1 MTLAWRFRL
10 GHLAAALTALSLSA
24 ALTACR
30 PSPAGPGSAQNES
43 GSSSTQAESGP
54 AADDPAADGSAD
66 PSSSGAPAGLESF
79 YDQKLAWTGCAD
91 GAVGYQCAT
100 ATVPLSYDDPDGET
114 VSIALRRLPA
124 SDGTAELGS
133 LFLNP
138 GGPGGSG
145 TGMVAA
151 AAASYTPEMLASYD
165 LVGFDPRGVGD
176 STRLTCWDAD
186 ELTQSGGAAGDTA
199 PSGEGADDGA
209 TAATAAGANAA
220 PAADN
225 NPAPAE
231 EAEASPTPDVAAP
244 QPSGDATPPSDAAT
258 PPSGDASTAP
268 KIDDIFWTS
277 TAAKGTADANA
288 CRTYSEVGGLIDH
301 MGRFDV
307 ARDLDILRSAVGD
320 KQLSYLGYSYGTT
333 IGSAYAELFPGNVG
347 RAVLD
352 SAQDPALTRTEVA
365 DAQLA
370 YRESRARAY
379 LESCLGQAG
388 CPVTGTVDEAVSQL
402 IAFFKGLSTAPLTV
416 TQEDGQTG
424 QMDVATAFN
433 HAQNLWLARPEYWPA
448 LTGALSQAMTRHDG
462 TELARVGAL
471 APGARQ
477 ISKPT
482 SQQEAAYAMTYTA
495 VICADSPDVA
505 DQATWNAEAA
515 KAAEEYPLMSA
526 MGSLPAGTDAYCHGW
541 GVTAS
546 SAPAEVHASGSA
558 PILVVGV
565 TGDSQTPYSWAQS
578 LASQLD
584 AGHLLT
590 VEGYEHGASLSNSCA
605 VSRVSDYLVNGALP
619 DEAASCPIDPLPADV
634 AEALASS

>member
-1 MTLAWRFRL
+1 MTLSWGFCFGRL
-10 GHLAAALTALSLSA
+10 TAALTALSLSA

-30 PSPAGPGSAQNES
+30 PSPTSPGNARNES
-43 GSSSTQAESGP
+43 GSSSARTGS
-54 AADDPAADGSAD
+54 DPAAADSASDGSAD
-66 PSSSGAPAGLESF
+66 SSSSGAPAGLESF
-79 YDQKLAWTGCAD
+79 YDQELAWADCAD
-91 GAVGYQCAT
+91 GAAGYQCAI

-114 VSIALRRLPA
+114 ISIALRRLPA

-151 AAASYTPEMLASYD
+151 AAASYTPEMLASYN
-165 LVGFDPRGVGD
+165 LVGFDPRGVGG

-186 ELTQSGGAAGDTA
+186 ELAQSGGAAGDAA
-199 PSGEGADDGA
+199 PSGERVD
-209 TAATAAGANAA
+209 AGAAAA
-220 PAADN
+220 PASGTSAVPVADTAPSPEEKGEGAEPS
-225 NPAPAE
+225 PAP
-231 EAEASPTPDVAAP
+231 EATAPPTT
-244 QPSGDATPPSDAAT
+244 DATTPPSDSAT
-258 PPSGDASTAP
+258 GAP

-288 CRTYSEVGGLIDH
+288 CRTYSEVPDLIDH
-301 MGRFDV
+301 MGRTDV
-307 ARDLDILRSAVGD
+307 ARDLDILRAAVGD
-320 KQLSYLGYSYGTT
+320 GRLSYLGYSYGTS
-333 IGSAYAELFPGNVG
+333 IGSAYAELFPDSVG
-347 RAVLD
+347 RVVLD

-370 YRESRARAY
+370 YREGRARAY
-379 LESCLGQAG
+379 LESCLEQAG

-402 IAFFKGLSTAPLTV
+402 IAFFKGLSSDPLTV
-416 TQEDGQTG
+416 TQEDGQTD
-424 QMDVATAFN
+424 QMDSTTAFN

-482 SQQEAAYAMTYTA
+482 SQEEAAYAMTYTA

-590 VEGYEHGASLSNSCA
+590 VEGYEHGASLSNTCA
-605 VSRVSDYLVNGALP
+605 VSRVSDYLVSGAPP
-619 DEAASCPIDPLPADV
+619 DDGASCPADPLPADV
-634 AEALASS
+634 AEGLAR

>member
-30 PSPAGPGSAQNES
+30 PSPAGPGSAQNGS

-145 TGMVAA
+145 TGMVAT

-186 ELTQSGGAAGDTA
+186 EVAQSGGVAGDAA
-199 PSGEGADDGA
+199 PPGGSVDDGA
-209 TAATAAGANAA
+209 APAPASGISAV
-220 PAADN
+220 PAAD
-225 NPAPAE
+225 PSPVPE
-231 EAEASPTPDVAAP
+231 ETEASPTPDATAP
-244 QPSGDATPPSDAAT
+244 PTAGAET
-258 PPSGDASTAP
+258 PPSGDATATP
-268 KIDDIFWTS
+268 KIDGIFWTS

-365 DAQLA
+365 DATGRA
-370 YRESRARAY
+370 GRGRTSSPAWGRRGVRSPAPSTRPSPSSSPSSRA
-379 LESCLGQAG
+379 
-388 CPVTGTVDEAVSQL
+388 
-402 IAFFKGLSTAPLTV
+402 
-416 TQEDGQTG
+416 
-424 QMDVATAFN
+424 
-433 HAQNLWLARPEYWPA
+433 
-448 LTGALSQAMTRHDG
+448 
-462 TELARVGAL
+462 
-471 APGARQ
+471 
-477 ISKPT
+477 
-482 SQQEAAYAMTYTA
+482 
-495 VICADSPDVA
+495 
-505 DQATWNAEAA
+505 
-515 KAAEEYPLMSA
+515 
-526 MGSLPAGTDAYCHGW
+526 
-541 GVTAS
+541 
-546 SAPAEVHASGSA
+546 
-558 PILVVGV
+558 
-565 TGDSQTPYSWAQS
+565 
-578 LASQLD
+578 
-584 AGHLLT
+584 
-590 VEGYEHGASLSNSCA
+590 
-605 VSRVSDYLVNGALP
+605 
-619 DEAASCPIDPLPADV
+619 
-634 AEALASS
+634 

>member
-30 PSPAGPGSAQNES
+30 PSPAGPGSAQNGS

-145 TGMVAA
+145 TGMVAT

-186 ELTQSGGAAGDTA
+186 EVAQSGGVAGDAA
-199 PSGEGADDGA
+199 PPGGSVDDGA
-209 TAATAAGANAA
+209 APAPASGISAV
-220 PAADN
+220 PAAD
-225 NPAPAE
+225 PSPVPE
-231 EAEASPTPDVAAP
+231 ETEASPTPDATAP
-244 QPSGDATPPSDAAT
+244 PTAGAET
-258 PPSGDASTAP
+258 PPSGDATATP
-268 KIDDIFWTS
+268 KIDGIFWTS

-365 DAQLA
+365 DAQLT
-370 YRESRARAY
+370 YREGRARAY

-388 CPVTGTVDEAVSQL
+388 CPLTGTVDDAVSQL
-402 IAFFKGLSTAPLTV
+402 IAFFKGLGTEPLTV
-416 TQEDGQTG
+416 TQTDGRTG
-424 QMDVATAFN
+424 RMDAATAFN

-448 LTGALSQAMTRHDG
+448 LTRALSQAMSRHDG

-471 APGARQ
+471 APGAGQ
-477 ISKPT
+477 ISKPA
-482 SQQEAAYAMTYTA
+482 SQQEASYAMTYTA

-505 DQATWNAEAA
+505 DQATWNAGAA
-515 KAAEEYPLMSA
+515 KSAEDYPLMNA

>member
-1 MTLAWRFRL
+1 MTLSWGFCFGRL
-10 GHLAAALTALSLSA
+10 TAALTALSLSA

-30 PSPAGPGSAQNES
+30 PSPTSPGNARNES
-43 GSSSTQAESGP
+43 GSSSARTGS
-54 AADDPAADGSAD
+54 DPAAADSASDGSAD
-66 PSSSGAPAGLESF
+66 SSSSGAPAGLESF
-79 YDQKLAWTGCAD
+79 YDQELAWADCAD
-91 GAVGYQCAT
+91 GAAGYQCAI

-114 VSIALRRLPA
+114 ISIALRRLPA

-186 ELTQSGGAAGDTA
+186 ELAQSGGAAGDAA
-199 PSGEGADDGA
+199 PSGERVD
-209 TAATAAGANAA
+209 AGAAAA
-220 PAADN
+220 PASGTSAVPVADT
-225 NPAPAE
+225 APSPEEKGE
-231 EAEASPTPDVAAP
+231 EAEPSPAP
-244 QPSGDATPPSDAAT
+244 EATAPPTTDATTPPSDGAT
-258 PPSGDASTAP
+258 GAP

-288 CRTYSEVGGLIDH
+288 CRTYSEVPDLIDH
-301 MGRFDV
+301 MGRTDV
-307 ARDLDILRSAVGD
+307 ARDLDILRAAVGD
-320 KQLSYLGYSYGTT
+320 GRLSYLGYSYGTS
-333 IGSAYAELFPGNVG
+333 IGSAYAELFPDSVG
-347 RAVLD
+347 RVVLD

-370 YRESRARAY
+370 YREGRARAY
-379 LESCLGQAG
+379 LESCLEQAG

-402 IAFFKGLSTAPLTV
+402 IAFFKGLSSDPLTV
-416 TQEDGQTG
+416 TQEDGQTD
-424 QMDVATAFN
+424 QMDSTTAFN

-448 LTGALSQAMTRHDG
+448 LTEALSRAMSRHDG

-471 APGARQ
+471 APGAGQ
-477 ISKPT
+477 ISRPT
-482 SQQEAAYAMTYTA
+482 SQQEASYAMTYTA

-505 DQATWNAEAA
+505 DQAAWNAEAA
-515 KAAEEYPLMSA
+515 KDTEDYPLMSA

-541 GVTAS
+541 GVTS
-546 SAPAEVHASGSA
+546 DSAPAEVRASGSA

-605 VSRVSDYLVNGALP
+605 VSRVSDYLVSGAPP
-619 DEAASCPIDPLPADV
+619 DDGASCPADPLPADV
-634 AEALASS
+634 AEGLAR

>member
-1 MTLAWRFRL
+1 MTSAWRFCLRRP
-10 GHLAAALTALSLSA
+10 AAALAALSLCA

-30 PSPAGPGSAQNES
+30 PGPAGPDGAHD
-43 GSSSTQAESGP
+43 ESGP
-54 AADDPAADGSAD
+54 PGAQTGSDPSAGDPAAGGSPD
-66 PSSSGAPAGLESF
+66 SPSGGAPAGLETF
-79 YDQKLAWTGCAD
+79 YDQELSWADCAD
-91 GAVGYQCAT
+91 GADGYQCAT

-114 VSIALRRLPA
+114 ISIALRRLPA

-138 GGPGGSG
+138 GGS
-145 TGMVAA
+145 V
-151 AAASYTPEMLASYD
+151 
-165 LVGFDPRGVGD
+165 
-176 STRLTCWDAD
+176 
-186 ELTQSGGAAGDTA
+186 
-199 PSGEGADDGA
+199 DDGA
-209 TAATAAGANAA
+209 APAPASGISAV
-220 PAADN
+220 PAAD
-225 NPAPAE
+225 PSPVPE
-231 EAEASPTPDVAAP
+231 ETEASPTPDATAP
-244 QPSGDATPPSDAAT
+244 PTAGAET
-258 PPSGDASTAP
+258 PPSGDATATP
-268 KIDDIFWTS
+268 KIDGIFWTS

-307 ARDLDILRSAVGD
+307 ARDLDVLRSAVGD
-320 KQLSYLGYSYGTT
+320 ERLSYLGYSYGTV
-333 IGSAYAELFPGNVG
+333 IGSAYAELFPGSVG
-347 RAVLD
+347 RVILD

-365 DAQLA
+365 DTQLT
-370 YRESRARAY
+370 YREGRARAY

-388 CPVTGTVDEAVSQL
+388 CPLTGTVDDAVSQL
-402 IAFFKGLSTAPLTV
+402 IAFFKGLGTEPLTI
-416 TQEDGQTG
+416 TQTDGRTG
-424 QMDVATAFN
+424 RMDAATAFN

-448 LTGALSQAMTRHDG
+448 LTRALSQAMSRHDG

-471 APGARQ
+471 APGAGQ
-477 ISKPT
+477 ISKPA
-482 SQQEAAYAMTYTA
+482 SQQEASYAMTYTA

-515 KAAEEYPLMSA
+515 KSAEDYPLMNA

-565 TGDSQTPYSWAQS
+565 DGDSQTPYSWARS

-590 VEGYEHGASLSNSCA
+590 VEGYEHGASLSNTCA
-605 VSRVSDYLVNGALP
+605 VSRVSDYLVDGALP
-619 DEAASCPIDPLPADV
+619 DEGASCPIDPLPADV
-634 AEALASS
+634 AEGLAK

>member
-1 MTLAWRFRL
+1 MTLAWRFCL

-24 ALTACR
+24 TLTACR
-30 PSPAGPGSAQNES
+30 PSPAGPGSAQNGS
-43 GSSSTQAESGP
+43 GTSSTQAESGP

-79 YDQKLAWTGCAD
+79 YDQNLAWTGCAD

-114 VSIALRRLPA
+114 ISIALRRLPA

-145 TGMVAA
+145 TGMVSAA
-151 AAASYTPEMLASYD
+151 ASSYTPEMLASYD

-186 ELTQSGGAAGDTA
+186 ELAQSGGAAGDAA
-199 PSGEGADDGA
+199 PSGERVD
-209 TAATAAGANAA
+209 AGAAAA
-220 PAADN
+220 PASGTSAVPVADT
-225 NPAPAE
+225 APSPEEKGE
-231 EAEASPTPDVAAP
+231 EAEPSPAP
-244 QPSGDATPPSDAAT
+244 EATAPPTTDATTPPSDGAT
-258 PPSGDASTAP
+258 GAP

-288 CRTYSEVGGLIDH
+288 CRTYSEVPDLIDH
-301 MGRFDV
+301 MGRTDV
-307 ARDLDILRSAVGD
+307 ARDLDILRAAVGD
-320 KQLSYLGYSYGTT
+320 GRLSYLGYSYGTS
-333 IGSAYAELFPGNVG
+333 IGSAYAELFPDSVG
-347 RAVLD
+347 RVVLD

-370 YRESRARAY
+370 YREGRARAY
-379 LESCLGQAG
+379 LESCLEQAG

-402 IAFFKGLSTAPLTV
+402 IAFFKGLSSDPLTV
-416 TQEDGQTG
+416 TQEDGQTD
-424 QMDVATAFN
+424 QMDSTTAFN

-448 LTGALSQAMTRHDG
+448 LTEALSRAMSRHDG

-471 APGARQ
+471 APGAGQ
-477 ISKPT
+477 ISRPT
-482 SQQEAAYAMTYTA
+482 SQQEASYAMTYTA

-505 DQATWNAEAA
+505 DQAAWNAEAA
-515 KAAEEYPLMSA
+515 KDTEDYPLMSA

-541 GVTAS
+541 GVTS
-546 SAPAEVHASGSA
+546 DSAPAEVRASGSA

-590 VEGYEHGASLSNSCA
+590 VEGYEHGASLSNTCA
-605 VSRVSDYLVNGALP
+605 VSRVSDYLVSGAPP
-619 DEAASCPIDPLPADV
+619 DDGASCPADPLPADV
-634 AEALASS
+634 AEGLAR

>member
-1 MTLAWRFRL
+1 MTSAWRFCLRRP
-10 GHLAAALTALSLSA
+10 AAALAALSLCA

-30 PSPAGPGSAQNES
+30 PGPAGPDGAHD
-43 GSSSTQAESGP
+43 ESGP
-54 AADDPAADGSAD
+54 PGAQTGSDPSAGDPAAGGSPD
-66 PSSSGAPAGLESF
+66 SPSGGAPAGLETF
-79 YDQKLAWTGCAD
+79 YDQELSWADCAD
-91 GAVGYQCAT
+91 GADGYQCAT

-114 VSIALRRLPA
+114 ISIALRRLPA

-138 GGPGGSG
+138 GGS
-145 TGMVAA
+145 V
-151 AAASYTPEMLASYD
+151 
-165 LVGFDPRGVGD
+165 
-176 STRLTCWDAD
+176 
-186 ELTQSGGAAGDTA
+186 
-199 PSGEGADDGA
+199 DDGA
-209 TAATAAGANAA
+209 APAPASGISAV
-220 PAADN
+220 PAAD
-225 NPAPAE
+225 PSPVPE
-231 EAEASPTPDVAAP
+231 EEKAGASPTPDATAP
-244 QPSGDATPPSDAAT
+244 PTAGAGT
-258 PPSGDASTAP
+258 PPSGDATATP
-268 KIDDIFWTS
+268 KIDGIFWTS

-307 ARDLDILRSAVGD
+307 ARDLDVLRSAVGD
-320 KQLSYLGYSYGTT
+320 ERLSYLGYSYGTV
-333 IGSAYAELFPGNVG
+333 IGSAYAELFPGSVG
-347 RAVLD
+347 RVVLD

-365 DAQLA
+365 DAQLT
-370 YRESRARAY
+370 YREGRARAY

-388 CPVTGTVDEAVSQL
+388 CPLTGTVDDAVSQL
-402 IAFFKGLSTAPLTV
+402 IAFFKGLGTEPLTV
-416 TQEDGQTG
+416 TQTDGRTG
-424 QMDVATAFN
+424 RMDAATAFD

-448 LTGALSQAMTRHDG
+448 LTRALSQAMSRHDG

-471 APGARQ
+471 APGAGQ
-477 ISKPT
+477 ISKPA
-482 SQQEAAYAMTYTA
+482 SQQEASYAMTYTA

-515 KAAEEYPLMSA
+515 KSAEDYPLMNA

-565 TGDSQTPYSWAQS
+565 DGDSQTPYSWARS

-590 VEGYEHGASLSNSCA
+590 VEGYEHGASLSNTCA
-605 VSRVSDYLVNGALP
+605 VSRVSDYLVDGALP
-619 DEAASCPIDPLPADV
+619 DEGASCPIDPLPADV
-634 AEALASS
+634 AEGLAK

>member
-30 PSPAGPGSAQNES
+30 PSPAGPESAQNGS
-43 GSSSTQAESGP
+43 GSSSTQAESDP
-54 AADDPAADGSAD
+54 TADDPAADGSAD

-186 ELTQSGGAAGDTA
+186 EVAQSGGVAGDAA
-199 PSGEGADDGA
+199 PPGGSVDDGA
-209 TAATAAGANAA
+209 APAPASGISAV
-220 PAADN
+220 PAAD
-225 NPAPAE
+225 PSPVPE
-231 EAEASPTPDVAAP
+231 ETEASPTPDATAP
-244 QPSGDATPPSDAAT
+244 PTAGAET
-258 PPSGDASTAP
+258 PPSGDATATP
-268 KIDDIFWTS
+268 KIDGIFWTS

-365 DAQLA
+365 DAQLT
-370 YRESRARAY
+370 YREGRARAY

-388 CPVTGTVDEAVSQL
+388 CPLTGTVDDAVSQL
-402 IAFFKGLSTAPLTV
+402 IAFFKGLGTEPLTV
-416 TQEDGQTG
+416 TQTDGRTG
-424 QMDVATAFN
+424 RMDAATAFN

-482 SQQEAAYAMTYTA
+482 SQEEAAYAMTYTA

-505 DQATWNAEAA
+505 DQATWNAGAA
-515 KAAEEYPLMSA
+515 KSAEDYPLMNA

-565 TGDSQTPYSWAQS
+565 DGDSQTPYSWARS

-590 VEGYEHGASLSNSCA
+590 VEGYEHGASLSNTCA
-605 VSRVSDYLVNGALP
+605 VSRVSDYLVDGALP
-619 DEAASCPIDPLPADV
+619 DEGASCPIDPLPADV
-634 AEALASS
+634 AEGLAK

>member
-30 PSPAGPGSAQNES
+30 PSPAGPGSAQNGS

-145 TGMVAA
+145 TGMVSA

-186 ELTQSGGAAGDTA
+186 EVAQSGGVAGDAA
-199 PSGEGADDGA
+199 PPGGSVDDGA
-209 TAATAAGANAA
+209 APAPASGISAV
-220 PAADN
+220 PAAD
-225 NPAPAE
+225 PSPVPE
-231 EAEASPTPDVAAP
+231 ETEASPTPD
-244 QPSGDATPPSDAAT
+244 ATEPPTAGAGT
-258 PPSGDASTAP
+258 PPSGDATATP
-268 KIDDIFWTS
+268 KIDGIFWTS

-307 ARDLDILRSAVGD
+307 ARDLDVLRSAVGD
-320 KQLSYLGYSYGTT
+320 ERLSYLGYSYGTV
-333 IGSAYAELFPGNVG
+333 IGSAYAELFPGSVG
-347 RAVLD
+347 RVVLD

-365 DAQLA
+365 DAQLT
-370 YRESRARAY
+370 YREGRARAY

-388 CPVTGTVDEAVSQL
+388 CPLTGTVDDAVSQL
-402 IAFFKGLSTAPLTV
+402 IAFFKGLGTEPLTV
-416 TQEDGQTG
+416 TQTDGRTG
-424 QMDVATAFN
+424 RMDAATAFN

-448 LTGALSQAMTRHDG
+448 LTRALSQAMSRHDG

-471 APGARQ
+471 APGAGQ
-477 ISKPT
+477 ISKPA
-482 SQQEAAYAMTYTA
+482 SQQEASYAMTYTA

>member
-1 MTLAWRFRL
+1 MTSAWRFCLRRP
-10 GHLAAALTALSLSA
+10 AAALAALSLCA

-30 PSPAGPGSAQNES
+30 PGPAGPDGAHD
-43 GSSSTQAESGP
+43 ESGP
-54 AADDPAADGSAD
+54 PGAQTGSDPSAGDPAAGGSPD
-66 PSSSGAPAGLESF
+66 SPSGGAPAGLETF
-79 YDQKLAWTGCAD
+79 YDQELSWADCAD
-91 GAVGYQCAT
+91 GADGYQCAT

-114 VSIALRRLPA
+114 ISIALRRLPA

-145 TGMVAA
+145 TGMVAT

-186 ELTQSGGAAGDTA
+186 EVAQSGGVAGDAA
-199 PSGEGADDGA
+199 PPGGSVDDGA
-209 TAATAAGANAA
+209 APAPASGISAV
-220 PAADN
+220 PAAD
-225 NPAPAE
+225 PSPVPE
-231 EAEASPTPDVAAP
+231 ETEASPTPDATAP
-244 QPSGDATPPSDAAT
+244 PTAGAET
-258 PPSGDASTAP
+258 PPSGDATATP
-268 KIDDIFWTS
+268 KIDGIFWTS

-307 ARDLDILRSAVGD
+307 ARDLDVLRSAVGD
-320 KQLSYLGYSYGTT
+320 ERLSYLGYSYGTV
-333 IGSAYAELFPGNVG
+333 IGSAYAELFPGSVG
-347 RAVLD
+347 RVILD

-365 DAQLA
+365 DTQLT
-370 YRESRARAY
+370 YREGRARAY

-388 CPVTGTVDEAVSQL
+388 CPLTGTVDDAVSQL
-402 IAFFKGLSTAPLTV
+402 IAFFKGLGTEPLTI
-416 TQEDGQTG
+416 TQTDGRTG
-424 QMDVATAFN
+424 RMDAATAFN

-448 LTGALSQAMTRHDG
+448 LTRALSQAMSRHDG

-471 APGARQ
+471 APGAGQ
-477 ISKPT
+477 ISKPA
-482 SQQEAAYAMTYTA
+482 SQQEASYAMTYTA

-515 KAAEEYPLMSA
+515 KSAEDYPLMNA

-565 TGDSQTPYSWAQS
+565 DGDSQTPYSWARS

-590 VEGYEHGASLSNSCA
+590 VEGYEHGASLSNTCA
-605 VSRVSDYLVNGALP
+605 VSRVSDYLVDGALP
-619 DEAASCPIDPLPADV
+619 DEGASCPIDPLPADV
-634 AEALASS
+634 AEGLAK